1 MKDKGLESVSKLQVQ
16 QSAVSRCAK
25 VQTVQFSEE
34 CRHSSLLAAPHTAR
48 GHGRPGLG
56 HGKQADGDNIYCNY
70 LGFISVTLIYF
81 ST

>member
-1 MKDKGLESVSKLQVQ
+1 MESVSKLQVQ
-16 QSAVSRCAK
+16 QSAVSRCAHAQVEL
-25 VQTVQFSEE
+25 VQCSAVQSAATGL
-34 CRHSSLLAAPHTAR
+34 CWRHLTLAR

>member
-1 MKDKGLESVSKLQVQ
+1 MESVSKLQVQ
-16 QSAVSRCAK
+16 KSAVSRCARVQ
-25 VQTVQFSEE
+25 VQTVLCSAE

-56 HGKQADGDNIYCNY
+56 HGKQADRDNIYCNY
-70 LGFISVTLIYF
+70 LGFISVPLIYF